1 MLTLTKPALQY
12 AADMCGN
19 YPFYCFGIVVK
30 DTDDLAKCYY
40 DLLDYVDMTQYCG
53 NTFTQGKFNV
63 KVYFRN
69 GSFVELLCCED
80 SARGRRWHDVVIA
93 DDVPKKLRGAVLR
106 KYVVWSYK
114 FDDQVNQS
122 E

>member
-1 MLTLTKPALQY
+1 MLTLTKPALRY
-12 AADMCGN
+12 AADMCGK

-53 NTFTQGKFNV
+53 NTFSQGKFNI
-63 KVYFRN
+63 KVCFRN
-69 GSFVELLCCED
+69 G

-106 KYVVWSYK
+106 KYVVWSYR